1 MKLKRSLLAAA
12 TLVVAAAGVQ
22 PAAAI
27 KQGDWLVR
35 GRLAA
40 VVPLDDSGVVNV
52 GGAPLAGSGVE
63 VDTGFTLD
71 IDFTYMFTN
80 NIGAELLLDVTSKH
94 DIDSTGTLA
103 GVAPGTIL
111 TARAL
116 PPALILQYHFM
127 PKQRFSPYVGAG
139 LNYTIFYN
147 EDAPGGAVTSIHYKD
162 TWGYGL
168 QTALLRDRMA
178 PDNLDTFSEAE
189 RVAFSRSVFAEAASW
204 WWGWFLFTIFV
215 VAIYR
220 RLKIGKTWNE
230 LLAKPVI
237 SGDA

>member
-127 PKQRFSPYVGAG
+127 PQQTFKPYLGVG
-139 LNYTIFYN
+139 LNYTKFI
-147 EDAPGGAVTSIHYKD
+147 D
-162 TWGYGL
+162 
-168 QTALLRDRMA
+168 
-178 PDNLDTFSEAE
+178 
-189 RVAFSRSVFAEAASW
+189 
-204 WWGWFLFTIFV
+204 
-215 VAIYR
+215 
-220 RLKIGKTWNE
+220 
-230 LLAKPVI
+230 AKPTDNGRATLGLSGVDLDDSLGFVLQVGADYQINDRWYLNADLKYIDMDTTATANSALGPIKVDVDVNPLVI
-237 SGDA
+237 GIGVGYRF